1 MPNKCFYEFYK
12 NFCRTKV
19 LMNSIGIRIMN
30 DLDYINEL
38 KELELRVYDLWN
50 KVKTKINDEFDAR
63 ISTFHL
69 LAVAIRSF
77 KIYLILKKE
86 NLDGNE
92 WYNRIYQSGYNQPWP
107 PTNG

>member
-1 MPNKCFYEFYK
+1 MKLYGKIGHFTD
-12 NFCRTKV
+12 FCRTRV
-19 LMNSIGIRIMN
+19 LMNIILIPIMN

-77 KIYLILKKE
+77 KIYLKE
-86 NLDGNE
+86 RKPR
-92 WYNRIYQSGYNQPWP
+92 W
-107 PTNG
+107 